1 MKKVVSFLLVIVA
14 LFTLTAC
21 SKSNEIKLDGDDL
34 EAYNLML
41 EVCYVAK
48 DPSKVSV
55 ISGTVSKDLG
65 VLKVSYDNG
74 ESTYNVLV
82 SKDDGDYVVERLDD
96 SLAKTYKDMLYE
108 TNDFSA
114 KKVNKALSQEWA
126 N

>member
-41 EVCYVAK
+41 EVCYVVK

-114 KKVNKALSQEWA
+114 KKVNKALSQKWA

>member
-1 MKKVVSFLLVIVA
+1 
-14 LFTLTAC
+14 
-21 SKSNEIKLDGDDL
+21 
-34 EAYNLML
+34 ML

-114 KKVNKALSQEWA
+114 KKVNKALSQKWA

>member
-41 EVCYVAK
+41 EVCYGAK

-114 KKVNKALSQEWA
+114 KKVNKALSQKWA